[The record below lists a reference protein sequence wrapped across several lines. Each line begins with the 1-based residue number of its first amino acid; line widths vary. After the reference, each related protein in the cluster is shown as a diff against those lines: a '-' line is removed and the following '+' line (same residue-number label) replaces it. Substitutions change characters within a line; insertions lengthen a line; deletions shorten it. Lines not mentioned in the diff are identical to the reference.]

1 MQSCRFKK
9 QSLIAHS
16 ARKGN
21 PSQSGKFLQ
30 SSYLWFCGYVSLFL
44 IEMIPEIFHK
54 KKSGGSVIDIK
65 AKHFKI
71 TFCSLLNFCFRI
83 QKAILDKR
91 MQQRIPIYVEPRY
104 LARYYH
110 RDVCL
115 KWRLSCSLWAHSA
128 HLLISGQC
136 SISIPPENVRKPE
149 IDFDQAFVSLVRE
162 VFRTLSNIYNQGVIQ
177 EFILGVGWPFSMAKW

>member
-1 MQSCRFKK
+1 
-9 QSLIAHS
+9 
-16 ARKGN
+16 
-21 PSQSGKFLQ
+21 
-30 SSYLWFCGYVSLFL
+30 
-44 IEMIPEIFHK
+44 
-54 KKSGGSVIDIK
+54 
-65 AKHFKI
+65 
-71 TFCSLLNFCFRI
+71 
-83 QKAILDKR
+83 

-177 EFILGVGWPFSMAKW
+177 EFILASVDPSVWQSDNDSYSCGMWGMLCERPHQKPKLLERLIHLEPCTIGSSNSSRTLCYWIF